1 MMIGENTRI
10 TEELMS
16 DYPPE
21 IEVEHQKNGVVVAT
35 LNRPEVLNALNGAM
49 RLGIRQ
55 LITEVNAD
63 PSVRVLVL
71 TGAGSAFCSGAD
83 LRAKDSRP
91 WPRGPADPEF
101 SWCVDLLQM
110 PKPTIAAV
118 NGVAAGGGLGIALLC
133 DFRFCS
139 QSSRLLPIWAKRA
152 IHPDDLIT
160 WTLPKLAGYSRALKW
175 LYAGTDIPLTDAQ
188 HAGLIEPI
196 VDDDDLMPTAMAFA
210 NTLAAGP
217 TVQYALT
224 KQAVLKSLNREP
236 WDSAALESWGQNT
249 ARQTSDFKEG
259 INAFR
264 EKRKA
269 QFTGE

>member
-1 MMIGENTRI
+1 MMRGEI
-10 TEELMS
+10 TLAADCLMS
-16 DYPPE
+16 EYPPE
-21 IEVEHQKNGVVVAT
+21 IKVEHKKNGVVVAT

-49 RLGIRQ
+49 RVGIRQ
-55 LITEVNAD
+55 LITQVGAD
-63 PSVRVLVL
+63 PLARVLVL
-71 TGAGSAFCSGAD
+71 TGAGDAFCSGAD
-83 LRAKDSRP
+83 LRAKDSRA

-110 PKPTIAAV
+110 PKPTIAVV
-118 NGVAAGGGLGIALLC
+118 NGVAAGGGLGISLLC

-139 QSSRLLPIWAKRA
+139 PSSRLLPVWAKRG
-152 IHPDDLIT
+152 IHPDDLVT

-175 LYAGTDIPLTDAQ
+175 LYAGTDIPLSDAQ
-188 HAGLIEPI
+188 HAGLIEPL
-196 VDDDDLMPTAMAFA
+196 VTDEDLMPSAMAFA
-210 NTLAAGP
+210 DALASGP

-264 EKRKA
+264 ERREA
-269 QFTGE
+269 SFTGE